1 MVKYFKWVFC
11 LVLVTMPSYVFSLTV
26 EGDTVNSNETSNS
39 FLRGDLIL
47 RTREGKVL
55 TSVGSYQ
62 VSAGVKVDD
71 RRPIGEWFSEPNKA
85 NVSLEFKDNR
95 LVGVVIY

>member
-11 LVLVTMPSYVFSLTV
+11 LVLAVMPGYVFSITV
-26 EGDTVNSNETSNS
+26 EGDVVSGNDSSNS
-39 FLRGDLIL
+39 FLRGDLVL
-47 RTREGKVL
+47 RTREGKVI

-62 VSAGVKVDD
+62 ISAGVKVDD
-71 RRPIGEWFSEPNKA
+71 RRPIGEWFSEPNNA
-85 NVSLEFKDNR
+85 NVSLEFKDKK